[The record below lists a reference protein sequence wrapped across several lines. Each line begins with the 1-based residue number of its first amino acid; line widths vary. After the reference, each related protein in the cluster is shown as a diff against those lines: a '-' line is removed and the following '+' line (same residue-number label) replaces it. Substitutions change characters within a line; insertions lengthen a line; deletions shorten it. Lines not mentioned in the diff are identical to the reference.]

1 MNAYKVIVAG
11 GGPTGLS
18 LSLFLTEQGIPHLLI
33 DRHKTL
39 FKDPRAATF
48 HPPTLEMLEPGD
60 ITEKLIQIGIKV
72 RRWHFWNRKKGLVAE
87 FDLEHLSG
95 DTNYPFRLQC
105 EQHKLSGLLHD
116 ELANRGLAEVH
127 MGETVTAVSQE
138 KDIVRIKT
146 DKQEYAAQYLVAAD
160 GARSIIRKSLDIDF
174 TGFSYSERF
183 LVVTNTYDFEEEKY
197 ALSCYVADPDEWCAL
212 FKVPG
217 DGPPGVWRVVFPT
230 DPEDKESL
238 LLSFDYAKERLE
250 RFLPRQKPYEIL
262 HTNLY
267 AVHQRVAETYRSGR
281 ILLAGDA
288 AHVNNPLGGMGMNF
302 GIHDAHNLAEK
313 LGRILND
320 DADEGLLDRYDRQRR
335 NVAVE
340 YLQRMTIDNKKMLEE
355 KNEDIAQERERE
367 LRSIAADK
375 LQTRQYLLKTS
386 MFEGLKFAR
395 SLD

>member
-1 MNAYKVIVAG
+1 MKIHKVIVAG

-18 LSLFLTEQGIPHLLI
+18 LSLFLTEKGIPHLLI
-33 DRHKTL
+33 DRHETP

-48 HPPTLEMLEPGD
+48 HPPTLEMLEPGG
-60 ITEKLIQIGIKV
+60 ITEKLLQIGIKV
-72 RRWHFWNRKKGLVAE
+72 THWHFWNRKTGLVAE
-87 FDLEHLSG
+87 FDLGNLSG

-105 EQHKLSGLLHD
+105 EQHKLAGLLHD
-116 ELANRGLAEVH
+116 ELASRDLAEIH
-127 MGETVTAVSQE
+127 TGETVTAVSQE
-138 KDIVRIKT
+138 NDIVRVRT
-146 DKQEYAAQYLVAAD
+146 DKDEYIAQYLVAAD

-183 LVVTNTYDFEEEKY
+183 LVVTNTYDFAAESY

-230 DPEDKESL
+230 HPNDEESL

-250 RFLPRQKPYEIL
+250 HFLPRHKPYEIL

-302 GIHDAHNLAEK
+302 GIHDAHNLADK
-313 LGRILND
+313 LGKILND
-320 DADEGLLDRYDRQRR
+320 NANEELLDRYDRQRR
-335 NVAVE
+335 SVAVE

-355 KNEDIAQERERE
+355 KNEDIARAQERE

-375 LQTRQYLLKTS
+375 IQTRQYLLKTS

-395 SLD
+395 SL